1 MLRQPL
7 LCLRRSSRGL
17 CSVSTPLNS
26 CTASVWLTMM
36 RSSMP
41 SNAARHRWQRVQLHK
56 DSVRQRQEPVSKS
69 VAEHSV
75 RPSVSADKQNK
86 NAVEPIRQHASNSS
100 EMQCSRCVLCNDKI
114 PPQARSTAVSV
125 VRLSTVFSIPRHH
138 RCATFRSHRCS
149 MPIWVIVWCVM
160 S

>member
-7 LCLRRSSRGL
+7 LCPRRSSRDL
-17 CSVSTPLNS
+17 CSVSTPLSS
-26 CTASVWLTMM
+26 CIASVWLTMM

-41 SNAARHRWQRVQLHK
+41 SNAARHRWQRVQRHR
-56 DSVRQRQEPVSKS
+56 DSVRQRHEPVSRNA
-69 VAEHSV
+69 AEHSV

-100 EMQCSRCVLCNDKI
+100 ETQCSRCVPCNDKI
-114 PPQARSTAVSV
+114 PPQAPSTAVSV
-125 VRLSTVFSIPRHH
+125 VRLSTVSNTPRHH
-138 RCATFRSHRCS
+138 RCVTFRSHRCLT
-149 MPIWVIVWCVM
+149 PIWVTAWCVM

>member
-7 LCLRRSSRGL
+7 LCPKKSSRDL
-17 CSVSTPLNS
+17 CRGSTPLSS
-26 CTASVWLTMM
+26 CTASAWHMTM

-41 SNAARHRWQRVQLHK
+41 SNAVRHRWQRAQRHK
-56 DSVRQRQEPVSKS
+56 DSVRQRHEPVSRNA
-69 VAEHSV
+69 AEHSV

-114 PPQARSTAVSV
+114 PPQVLSTAVSV
-125 VRLSTVFSIPRHH
+125 VRLSTVFNTPRHH
-138 RCATFRSHRCS
+138 RCVTFRSHRCS
-149 MPIWVIVWCVM
+149 TPIWVTAWCVM